1 MGGEKF
7 IVHVK
12 PFFAVGSPPR
22 GRGKA
27 GSARCASGGD
37 RITPAWAGKST
48 GGTDAGKQTQ
58 DHPRVGGEKTTLGC
72 ERQARTGSPPRGRGK
87 ARTLSRSAARPGI
100 TPAWAGKRV
109 SSALLRFFAWDHPRV
124 GGEKFRKH
132 IDMLQAMGSPPRG
145 RGKASGE
152 GLPPLTSRITPAWA
166 GKSRCHFV
174 QLRPHRDHPR
184 VGGEKTKKIP

>member
-1 MGGEKF
+1 MGEEKLGFPAFLSRELGSPPRGRGKAKQNSLEQLQARITPAWAGKSCAGSRRNRSHGDHPRVGGEKF

-58 DHPRVGGEKTTLGC
+58 DHPSVGGEKTTLGC

-87 ARTLSRSAARPGI
+87 GRTKPDVTYPAGI
-100 TPAWAGKRV
+100 TPAWAGK
-109 SSALLRFFAWDHPRV
+109 SDT
-124 GGEKFRKH
+124 E
-132 IDMLQAMGSPPRG
+132 RG
-145 RGKASGE
+145 CSQ
-152 GLPPLTSRITPAWA
+152 W
-166 GKSRCHFV
+166 H
-174 QLRPHRDHPR
+174 
-184 VGGEKTKKIP
+184 